1 MLAAPLLTALAA
13 CQSPADGGAGMQEQ
27 ISMVSFTEDNAATG
41 PDARATVAEAAT
53 SARTR
58 PGTPAVVRGLATPD
72 GSVGFNRDPSEARAR
87 SVADALVAA
96 GVASDRIRLQPRGPV
111 PYEAMPVE

>member
-1 MLAAPLLTALAA
+1 
-13 CQSPADGGAGMQEQ
+13 
-27 ISMVSFTEDNAATG
+27 MVSFTEDNAATG
-41 PDARATVAEAAT
+41 PNARATVAEAAT

-72 GSVGFNRDPSEARAR
+72 GSVGLNRDLSEARAR